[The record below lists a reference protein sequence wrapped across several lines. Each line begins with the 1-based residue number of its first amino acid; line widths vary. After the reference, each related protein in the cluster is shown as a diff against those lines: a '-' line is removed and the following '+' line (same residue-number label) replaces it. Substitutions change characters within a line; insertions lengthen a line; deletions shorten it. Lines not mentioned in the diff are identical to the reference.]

1 MASLFVTGL
10 GRRVE
15 REVSSLEKLHFYE
28 VKLKISFE
36 NVNFYEVKLKV
47 SFENFHFYE
56 VKLKVN
62 VEKVNFY
69 EVKLFFSD
77 VTEGFWGRGGGREE
91 RRRR

>member
-1 MASLFVTGL
+1 M
-10 GRRVE
+10 
-15 REVSSLEKLHFYE
+15 SSLDNLYFYE
-28 VKLKISFE
+28 VKLRVCFA

-69 EVKLFFSD
+69 EVKVGFQTSQKDLGGEE
-77 VTEGFWGRGGGREE
+77 EGERRGGGRGEQL
-91 RRRR
+91 